1 MPNALDRLN
10 NLSSDEDV
18 KIDDYI
24 NDNTNDIIGRMNTFS
39 EVTVDPKPESEPVQ
53 AEGIEINI
61 IDTGDSNDV
70 NLNEELFNNNS
81 NPQEQKAEHKRRGR
95 RKKDNIE
102 PIMNTTADIVVNN
115 TNIDS
120 NPLYDQLAKN
130 LIEELRKRKFT
141 FSGFNI
147 ESMQILYNYI
157 QSRF

>member
-1 MPNALDRLN
+1 MSNALDRLN
-10 NLSSDEDV
+10 NLSSDEDI

-24 NDNTNDIIGRMNTFS
+24 DDNTNDIIGRMNTFS
-39 EVTVDPKPESEPVQ
+39 EVTVDSEPEPTQ
-53 AEGIEINI
+53 AEGIEINV

-81 NPQEQKAEHKRRGR
+81 NPQEQKAERKRRGR
-95 RKKDNIE
+95 RKKDSVETMI
-102 PIMNTTADIVVNN
+102 NTPADIVVNN